1 MAPTRDQTGFDRYP
15 SKLTLALTDR
25 CNLKCFI
32 CTREEFE
39 AESGGRGE
47 HLPQDCLHAMA
58 EPIRHAEIIQLS
70 GFGETFLYPKFEES
84 LRFIYDLNPRDNL
97 IYLISNGT
105 LLSRKWGELL
115 DGRLN
120 YLAISLNAANPQQY
134 REDMHPYLYKYTRET
149 APAAY
154 RGKRFA
160 EDNDR
165 ERPCEFEKVLAAIS
179 DFMSALGPESRK
191 RVGLHYVV
199 HAENFAQMPDFVE
212 LAHRLGVSVVDFNP
226 YLVNRIEHI
235 DYSLY
240 FHKEAYN
247 RALDEAQALARRY
260 GIRAQGRHFGQE
272 TKREFNQGRDCQWP
286 SEQSLVMTRGNISAC
301 CFSGGDF
308 MGHIFQEGRSFE
320 DIWFGQGY
328 ARLRRERY
336 LSACQTCNLF
346 QTFDDWRT
354 HFHPR
359 VKLSPRF
366 EEVAGLFAEEE
377 KEERPAV
384 LVIGAGR
391 DGTRSAGTLA
401 QALYG
406 ANAEPVRLDHQGE
419 SFRIYGGVMSCLNDG
434 NLPGLRRILN
444 ERRATVVAGNGLGFV
459 LPQVREILGP
469 DVRVVHLKR
478 ERQACVE
485 SLVRQA
491 RAEPLYWTGYLEG
504 EEIVGADGDAAAA
517 LAALNPVRPTAV
529 DFGEMTARE
538 WLELDLRDRLRWYY
552 DKTHQEIE
560 AHLGAFEHV
569 LQLETENLSRP
580 ETVEAMARLIDPAWQ
595 AGVPP
600 VHLNASVDR
609 LGGKAAGADGQALRA
624 LFAELDLQQILTA
637 DTHLIARFLQRW
649 LDSHGGA
656 PGPMIT
662 EEFWR
667 LDDAI
672 AGTVTALER
681 GDVAERQP
689 VPGDGDDAA
698 SCCGLDDERRTRLAL
713 LFDGIDWAQVL
724 SDPVYPLEFWLSRIA
739 QLRGR
744 HSEGRADLIATYRYL
759 ADQIESLH
767 DKVLSVP
774 PPPQPERRESAPDI
788 GAQVAAV

>member
-1 MAPTRDQTGFDRYP
+1 MAPTQDKSGFDRYP

-39 AESGGRGE
+39 NESGGRGE

-70 GFGETFLYPKFEES
+70 GFGESFLYPKLEES
-84 LRFIYDLNPRDNL
+84 LRFIYDLNPRGNL
-97 IYLISNGT
+97 IYMISNGT

-149 APAAY
+149 APEAY

-160 EDNDR
+160 EDNTR

-199 HAENFAQMPDFVE
+199 HAENFEQMPDFVE

-226 YLVNRIEHI
+226 YLVNRVEHF

-240 FHKEAYN
+240 FHKPAYN
-247 RALDEAQALARRY
+247 RAMEEAKALAKRY
-260 GIRAQGRHFGQE
+260 GITCQGRQFGQE
-272 TKREFNQGRDCQWP
+272 QPREFNQGRDCLWP
-286 SEQSLVMTRGNISAC
+286 FEQSLVMTRGNISAC

-308 MGHIFQEGRSFE
+308 MGHIFKEGQTFE
-320 DIWFGQGY
+320 DIWFGQSY
-328 ARLRRERY
+328 ERLRRERY
-336 LSACQTCNLF
+336 LPACQTCNLF

-366 EEVAGLFAEEE
+366 EEVADRFAEEE
-377 KEERPAV
+377 KEERPEV

-391 DGTRSAGTLA
+391 DGTRSAGSLVR
-401 QALYG
+401 ALYA
-406 ANAEPVRLDHQGE
+406 ANGQEVTLRHQGE
-419 SFRIYGGVMSCLNDG
+419 SFRLYGGIESYRKDG
-434 NLPGLRRILN
+434 NLPGMRRILN
-444 ERRATVVAGNGLGFV
+444 EFRATVVAGNGLAFA
-459 LPQVREILGP
+459 LPAVRETLGEA
-469 DVRVVHLKR
+469 VRIVHLKR
-478 ERQACVE
+478 ERRACIE

-491 RAEPLYWTGYLEG
+491 RGEPLYWTGYLED
-504 EEIVGADGDAAAA
+504 ESIIAADGDAAAA
-517 LAALNPVRPTAV
+517 LEALNPVRPTAV
-529 DFGEMTARE
+529 DYEEMTARE
-538 WLELDLRDRLRWYY
+538 WLSLDLVDRLGWYY
-552 DKTHQEIE
+552 DKTHEEIE
-560 AHLGAFEHV
+560 AGLADFPNV
-569 LQLETENLSRP
+569 LQVETEKLNAP
-580 ETVEAMARLIDPAWQ
+580 ETAARLAGLIDPAWS
-595 AGVPP
+595 ASVAPM
-600 VHLNASVDR
+600 HLNATAFR
-609 LGGKAAGADGQALRA
+609 LAGTHAPEDGRGLRE
-624 LFAELDLQQILTA
+624 LFADIDLNRILA
-637 DTHLIARFLQRW
+637 SDTTLIAGFMQRW
-649 LDSHGGA
+649 LDSHGGV
-656 PGPMIT
+656 PGTGIT

-672 AGTVTALER
+672 AGTVTALESGR
-681 GDVAERQP
+681 IDPRMPPAM
-689 VPGDGDDAA
+689 DGSLDDA
-698 SCCGLDDERRTRLAL
+698 CGLDAAARTRLAL
-713 LFDGIDWAQVL
+713 LFDGIDWRRVL
-724 SDPVYPLEFWLSRIA
+724 EDPVYPLEFWLQRIA
-739 QLRGR
+739 QLRGLDP
-744 HSEGRADLIATYRYL
+744 EGRADLIATYRYL
-759 ADQIESLH
+759 ADQIEALH
-767 DKVLSVP
+767 EKVLAVEP
-774 PPPQPERRESAPDI
+774 PTQPERRETAPDV